1 MKSLQRASRLP
12 TGLTINRARDEA
24 CRQDFVSF
32 IRMSFD
38 LLPHGEPLLMNWHI
52 EAMAYHLE
60 QVRLGRIKR
69 LMINLPPRYLKS
81 LVTSVAF
88 PAFVL
93 GHDPTKRLIVASYG
107 SDLAVKLANDCR
119 TVINS
124 PRYKSIFPGLQISR
138 MKNTESEIAT
148 TRGGFRLATSI
159 DGSLTGR
166 GGHIM
171 IIDDPLKPSDA
182 SSDTKREHVNTWF
195 KNTLYSR
202 LDDKQKGA
210 IIIVMQRLHDDD
222 LCGFLLKNS
231 HDWVVLSFPAIALK
245 DEQIPIGDGR
255 FHDRHIGD
263 VLHPERESKSD
274 LDNIRS
280 ELGEDIFAAQYQQY
294 PSQPT
299 GHMIKRDSLQRY
311 DQLPI
316 RTKSHYV
323 IQSWDTAIKVDAT
336 NDCSVC
342 ATLLVDDQRNYYLL
356 EVVRDRL
363 LYPELKAQAISQA
376 KKHRPNTILIEEA
389 GLGRTLIKDLKA
401 AGLPAV
407 GVIPEGD
414 KLTRVSIQLEKFTN
428 RQVFLPRE
436 APWLVPFENELFA
449 FPNGRYDDQVD
460 ALIQALAYER
470 RAPLWNDAALKG
482 FENFMNSLWL
492 QKHERLLASF
502 RNALRN
508 RCKFPSIAC
517 FAFEKFPVPGRTG
530 NYGVSASTGLQIS
543 TNRSHFLLKRASNSL
558 LL

>member
-1 MKSLQRASRLP
+1 
-12 TGLTINRARDEA
+12 
-24 CRQDFVSF
+24 
-32 IRMSFD
+32 
-38 LLPHGEPLLMNWHI
+38 
-52 EAMAYHLE
+52 
-60 QVRLGRIKR
+60 
-69 LMINLPPRYLKS
+69 
-81 LVTSVAF
+81 VAF

-124 PRYKSIFPGLQISR
+124 ARYKSIFPGLQISR
-138 MKNTESEIAT
+138 IKNTESEIAS
-148 TRGGFRLATSI
+148 TRGGFRLATSV

-202 LDDKQKGA
+202 LDDKQRGA

-222 LCGFLLKNS
+222 LCGLLSKNS
-231 HDWVVLSFPAIALK
+231 HDWVVLNFPAIALEE
-245 DEQIPIGDGR
+245 EQIPIGEGR
-255 FHDRHIGD
+255 FHHRRIGD

-280 ELGEDIFAAQYQQY
+280 ELGEDIFAAQYQQC

-299 GHMIKRDSLQRY
+299 GHMIKRDSIQRY

-323 IQSWDTAIKVDAT
+323 IQSWDTATKVDPN

-342 ATLLVDDQRNYYLL
+342 VTLLVDDQGKYYLL
-356 EVVRDRL
+356 EVLRGRL
-363 LYPELKAQAISQA
+363 LYPDLKAQALSQA
-376 KKHRPNTILIEEA
+376 KKHRPDTILIEEA
-389 GLGRTLIKDLKA
+389 GLGRTLIKDLEA
-401 AGLPAV
+401 TGLPAI
-407 GVIPEGD
+407 GVFPEGD
-414 KLTRVSIQLEKFTN
+414 KVTRVSVQLEKFAN
-428 RQVFLPRE
+428 RQVFFPKG
-436 APWLVPFENELFA
+436 ASWLVDLENELFA

-470 RAPLWNDAALKG
+470 PTPLWNDAALKG
-482 FENFMNSLWL
+482 LENFTL
-492 QKHERLLASF
+492 
-502 RNALRN
+502 
-508 RCKFPSIAC
+508 
-517 FAFEKFPVPGRTG
+517 
-530 NYGVSASTGLQIS
+530 GLMM
-543 TNRSHFLLKRASNSL
+543 RG
-558 LL
+558 